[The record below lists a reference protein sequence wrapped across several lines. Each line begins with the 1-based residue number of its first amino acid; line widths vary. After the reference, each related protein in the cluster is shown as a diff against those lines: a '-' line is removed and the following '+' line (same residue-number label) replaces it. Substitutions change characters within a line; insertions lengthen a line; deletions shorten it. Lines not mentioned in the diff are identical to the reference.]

1 MKKKQIDSKL
11 ALLEI
16 ETLVSNYTETEVDIF
31 IGILC
36 VRFMR
41 EYNIS
46 KEELLES
53 LSGNIDRLTFVRKYL
68 SLIHISCLSCWHS
81 PHSPS
86 RDISPPYR
94 LENRPAIL

>member
-53 LSGNIDRLTFVRKYL
+53 LSGNIDRLTFVRKYFL
-68 SLIHISCLSCWHS
+68 KEK
-81 PHSPS
+81 
-86 RDISPPYR
+86 
-94 LENRPAIL
+94 ENYIKFSFNLDKFIFHFYL

>member
-16 ETLVSNYTETEVDIF
+16 ETLVSNNTDTDGDIF

-53 LSGNIDRLTFVRKYL
+53 LSGNIDRLTFVRKYF
-68 SLIHISCLSCWHS
+68 S
-81 PHSPS
+81 
-86 RDISPPYR
+86 
-94 LENRPAIL
+94 

>member
-46 KEELLES
+46 KEELL
-53 LSGNIDRLTFVRKYL
+53 GNRK
-68 SLIHISCLSCWHS
+68 IK
-81 PHSPS
+81 
-86 RDISPPYR
+86 
-94 LENRPAIL
+94 

>member
-36 VRFMR
+36 VR
-41 EYNIS
+41 EYPKDCVN
-46 KEELLES
+46 L
-53 LSGNIDRLTFVRKYL
+53 
-68 SLIHISCLSCWHS
+68 
-81 PHSPS
+81 
-86 RDISPPYR
+86 
-94 LENRPAIL
+94 

>member
-31 IGILC
+31 IVIFCL
-36 VRFMR
+36 RFMR

-53 LSGNIDRLTFVRKYL
+53 LSGNIDRLTFVRKYF
-68 SLIHISCLSCWHS
+68 S
-81 PHSPS
+81 
-86 RDISPPYR
+86 
-94 LENRPAIL
+94 

>member
-1 MKKKQIDSKL
+1 MDKKQMDSEL

-16 ETLVSNYTETEVDIF
+16 ETLVSNYTKTEVDIF
-31 IGILC
+31 ISILC

-53 LSGNIDRLTFVRKYL
+53 LSGNIDRLTFVRKYF
-68 SLIHISCLSCWHS
+68 S
-81 PHSPS
+81 
-86 RDISPPYR
+86 
-94 LENRPAIL
+94 